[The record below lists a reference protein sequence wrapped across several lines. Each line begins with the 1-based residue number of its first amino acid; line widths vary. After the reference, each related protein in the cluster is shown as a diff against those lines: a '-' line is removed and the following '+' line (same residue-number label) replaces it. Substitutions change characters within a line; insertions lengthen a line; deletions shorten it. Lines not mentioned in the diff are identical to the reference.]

1 MACVCCQKCCYP
13 PSIDV
18 QVSGFTGGA
27 MIYNTLSSSLSEPPS
42 LFRWDGSCS
51 GKPDGSHIIP
61 STVTSTRDQYTS
73 MSLSEMNGSW
83 ALQGSCGVWSQTKA
97 ALCPWVRYLFNP
109 SGSTLDCSPKD
120 GTVSISVVRIP
131 NTTDFTLSGY
141 VASGFISANFSTV
154 IACNQT
160 IKNIPNTNPAQQQ
173 CCDND
178 DGPGFSIAGSYSAT
192 IQGSFPYSPNY
203 DKYPIT
209 IQIQ

>member
-1 MACVCCQKCCYP
+1 
-13 PSIDV
+13 
-18 QVSGFTGGA
+18 
-27 MIYNTLSSSLSEPPS
+27 MIYNTRSNDPPS
-42 LFRWDGSCS
+42 VFRWLAENRTCS
-51 GKPDGSHIIP
+51 GNPGGSHIIP
-61 STVTSTRDQYTS
+61 GTTTSSRDQYTS

-83 ALQGSCGVWSQTKA
+83 TLQGSCGGWLQTKS
-97 ALCPWVRYLFNP
+97 ALCPWVSYLFNP
-109 SGSTLDCSPKD
+109 FGSLFDCTPKD
-120 GTVSISVVRIP
+120 GTVSVSIVRNP
-131 NTTDFTLSGY
+131 NTTNFTLSGY

-178 DGPGFSIAGSYSAT
+178 DGPGLSIAGSYTAT
-192 IQGSFPYSPNY
+192 IQGAFPYSPNY